1 MAWYNIFSKS
11 EKQSVEVVEGY
22 QYFSTQF
29 VKIGGANLAL
39 HSVNGKYFVGFQL
52 ILIVCV
58 LQNHAF
64 IGLAMLILWKRI
76 INCPH

>member
-22 QYFSTQF
+22 QSFSTPF

-39 HSVNGKYFVGFQL
+39 PYVNGRYQVAHLCHQ
-52 ILIVCV
+52 
-58 LQNHAF
+58 
-64 IGLAMLILWKRI
+64 
-76 INCPH
+76 